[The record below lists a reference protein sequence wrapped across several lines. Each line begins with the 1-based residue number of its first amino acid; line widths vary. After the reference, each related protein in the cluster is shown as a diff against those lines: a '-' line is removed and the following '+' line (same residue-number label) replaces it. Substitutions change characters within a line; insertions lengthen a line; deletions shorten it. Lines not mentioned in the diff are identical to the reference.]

1 MQMSRAETIIFLRET
16 AIKLAPNAS
25 EEQIE
30 EFVASMLKR
39 IAFNS

>member
-1 MQMSRAETIIFLRET
+1 MSRVETIIFLRET

-30 EFVASMLKR
+30 EFVEGMLKR
-39 IAFNS
+39 ITFIHQ